1 MSKKYIIELPA
12 TEREYLL
19 EFIAQG
25 QARARE
31 FTRAHILL
39 KADEGLTDEAI
50 ATALHTTTPTVQ
62 RVRQRYVEG
71 GLTRALKVKPHPAR
85 ARKFDGHQ
93 EAIIIA
99 TACSPIPDGKGH
111 WTVRMLADK
120 AVELELA
127 ESVSP
132 ETIRAVLKKAKLNPG
147 NTSNGAS
154 QK

>member
-1 MSKKYIIELPA
+1 M
-12 TEREYLL
+12 
-19 EFIAQG
+19 
-25 QARARE
+25 
-31 FTRAHILL
+31 L
-39 KADEGLTDEAI
+39 KADEGLTDEEI
-50 ATALHTTTPTVQ
+50 AAALHTTTPTVQ

-71 GLTRALKVKPHPAR
+71 GLSRALKVKPHAAR

-93 EAIIIA
+93 EALIIA

-132 ETIRAVLKKAKLNPG
+132 ETIRQVLKKARLNPG
-147 NTSNGAS
+147 NTTNGAS
-154 QK
+154 LT

>member
-1 MSKKYIIELPA
+1 MNKKYLIQLPD
-12 TEREYLL
+12 TDREYLL

-39 KADEGLTDEAI
+39 KADEGLTDEEI
-50 ATALHTTTPTVQ
+50 AKALHSTLPTVQ
-62 RVRQRYVEG
+62 RVRQRYVED
-71 GLTRALKVKPHPAR
+71 GLTRALKAKAHAAR
-85 ARKFDGHQ
+85 PKKFNGSQ

-99 TACSPIPDGKGH
+99 TACSAVPDGHGH
-111 WTVRMLADK
+111 WTMRMLADK
-120 AVELELA
+120 SVELELA

-132 ETIRAVLKKAKLNPG
+132 ETIRSVLKKAKLNPG
-147 NTSNGAS
+147 STSSGAF

>member
-1 MSKKYIIELPA
+1 MNKKYLIELPQ

-25 QARARE
+25 QAKARE

-39 KADEGLTDEAI
+39 KADQGLSDEEI
-50 ATALHTTTPTVQ
+50 ATDLHSTTPTVQ

-85 ARKFDGHQ
+85 AKKFDGHQ

-120 AVELELA
+120 AVELELV

-132 ETIRAVLKKAKLNPG
+132 ETIRQVLKKASLNPG
-147 NTSNGAS
+147 NTTSGAFL
-154 QK
+154 K

>member
-39 KADEGLTDEAI
+39 KADEGLTDEEIAI
-50 ATALHTTTPTVQ
+50 APHTTTPTVQ
-62 RVRQRYVEG
+62 RVRQRYVEA

-93 EAIIIA
+93 EATIIA
-99 TACSPIPDGKGH
+99 TTCSPIPEGKGH

-120 AVELELA
+120 R
-127 ESVSP
+127 SS
-132 ETIRAVLKKAKLNPG
+132 LNWSKVFG
-147 NTSNGAS
+147 QRRSARS
-154 QK
+154 